1 MPLDGTYTWR
11 ETPAALLVAIELK
24 GVNGAKAD
32 LFCASLFVKV
42 AYGPYLVAL
51 DLLKPVDA
59 DRCKAAV
66 KKGVLHVKVRVRSA
80 AARVRWRPRPHP
92 QAPHAAYP

>member
-1 MPLDGTYTWR
+1 MPLDGAYTWR

-24 GVNGAKAD
+24 GVSGAKAD

-59 DRCKAAV
+59 DRCKATV

-80 AARVRWRPRPHP
+80 AASRALAAAPAP